1 MHRFADLPPELA
13 AHIVRLSALP
23 ADPDNPLERLLLGP
37 DPVRLYHAREYAPFA
52 ALAGGPGARGDGL
65 PRLVNTL
72 DLELWGEEQD
82 DELARVLGAC
92 EGLEELVVTYIE
104 RAHLEDFAAGP
115 NLAALSFRQC
125 TLVSPY
131 YPILSPPPDR
141 PPPTPP
147 SFASLTSLDL
157 RLCSLRRDFLPLST
171 THSPLPNLAHLL
183 LHTGSHDQSPSA
195 VRALVRAVAPQ
206 LRSLSLDCTAEA
218 LLFPPAEAGA
228 DAHAHAL
235 VLPQLRTLGLYWDA
249 AYSRLA
255 GASLLLPPSAASP
268 TPPPPAYV
276 HLALYP
282 AALPALRAALLA
294 LLEGAGT
301 RWRGVEHF
309 RLEGTV
315 RDLDRVEERRSDNDD
330 DEEEDTETVR
340 ENPTSAILRAA
351 RKAGVDLL
359 IEEAPTDDAEGIDG
373 PQRATFTRGFGT
385 SWWRFVREVEQERV
399 QLART

>member
-1 MHRFADLPPELA
+1 MLA
-13 AHIVRLSALP
+13 I
-23 ADPDNPLERLLLGP
+23 GP
-37 DPVRLYHAREYAPFA
+37 DARRE
-52 ALAGGPGARGDGL
+52 GL
-65 PRLVNTL
+65 PRLVKAL

-115 NLAALSFRQC
+115 
-125 TLVSPY
+125 T
-131 YPILSPPPDR
+131 
-141 PPPTPP
+141 
-147 SFASLTSLDL
+147 
-157 RLCSLRRDFLPLST
+157 
-171 THSPLPNLAHLL
+171 
-183 LHTGSHDQSPSA
+183 
-195 VRALVRAVAPQ
+195 
-206 LRSLSLDCTAEA
+206 
-218 LLFPPAEAGA
+218 EAGA
-228 DAHAHAL
+228 DAHAL
-235 VLPQLRTLGLYWDA
+235 VFPQLRTLGLYWDA

-268 TPPPPAYV
+268 STPPPAYV